1 MNVLLYSYFTQM
13 FLAQLVLQ
21 SPHLIQPNLLEK
33 MAQHAETF
41 LQMATPT
48 ELTEYEENRRFSWS
62 VFFPYVNL
70 IYLPSIPLHQAS
82 VATEENSTLLHKLQ
96 LMAIETILFWLHNT
110 LGRESH
116 REILIKEKLLDY
128 VVCIPWYV
136 PEVLQDKARAFTSML
151 ASHTPVEPPRL
162 SILSKAKL
170 SKMHFGLK
178 KMMEVQSVH
187 EVFAMIPQ

>member
-1 MNVLLYSYFTQM
+1 M

-21 SPHLIQPNLLEK
+21 SPHLIQPDLLEK

-41 LQMATPT
+41 LQMVTPT
-48 ELTEYEENRRFSWS
+48 ELMEYEEKRRFSWS

-70 IYLPSIPLHQAS
+70 IYLPSTPLGRAGAAAEEHS
-82 VATEENSTLLHKLQ
+82 VLLHKLQ
-96 LMAIETILFWLHNT
+96 LMAIESILFWLHNT

-116 REILIKEKLLDY
+116 REILIKENLLDY
-128 VVCIPWYV
+128 VVCVPWYV
-136 PEVLQDKARAFTSML
+136 PKALQGKARALISML

-162 SILSKAKL
+162 SILAKARL
-170 SKMHFGLK
+170 SKMYFGLK

-187 EVFAMIPQ
+187 EVFAMISQ

>member
-1 MNVLLYSYFTQM
+1 MNFLLYSYFTQM

-21 SPHLIQPNLLEK
+21 SPHLIQPDLLEK

-48 ELTEYEENRRFSWS
+48 ELMEYEEKRRFSWS

-82 VATEENSTLLHKLQ
+82 AATEENSMLLHKLQ

-110 LGRESH
+110 LGAREF
-116 REILIKEKLLDY
+116 RNTLY
-128 VVCIPWYV
+128 
-136 PEVLQDKARAFTSML
+136 T
-151 ASHTPVEPPRL
+151 
-162 SILSKAKL
+162 
-170 SKMHFGLK
+170 
-178 KMMEVQSVH
+178 
-187 EVFAMIPQ
+187 